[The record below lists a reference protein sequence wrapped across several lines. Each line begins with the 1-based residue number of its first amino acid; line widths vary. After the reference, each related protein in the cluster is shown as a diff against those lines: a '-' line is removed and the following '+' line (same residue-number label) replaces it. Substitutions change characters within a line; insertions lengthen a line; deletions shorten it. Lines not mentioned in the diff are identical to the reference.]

1 MIMENLIYKII
12 NGENIEEIL
21 SFVLNR
27 IYTNGPTNISD
38 MEILSYL
45 SLYQKDVFEKYK
57 KSILNYIGAF
67 YKGAESN
74 SLKSKVFSLY
84 RDCIREEFAHLYTPV
99 QANIVHN
106 ISNNK
111 CFSFSAPTSTGKSYV
126 FLNLIKES
134 QHDVVIIVPSRALI
148 NEFYIKLNSSIADK
162 SVNILTFIDKIN
174 TRKANRNIFIVTP
187 ERCRELFKYEDFNVE
202 LFLFDEAQL
211 SNEDSKRGLYF
222 DSIVR
227 RCQKSFPEAKF
238 VFAHPFVANPD
249 SQIKKNHFNEE
260 TSKAFRYEQKNVGQL
275 FMCMDK
281 GRFYHFG
288 VEKDLMGKTKVLY
301 EGDPIETAIRNGK
314 SILFYVSK
322 SSIRN
327 KSFLNKFEKYINLC
341 ADLNTEDVDI
351 YLDNLKR
358 YTGGDT
364 IANKNHFSQ
373 MLSLLR
379 RGIVIHHGSLP
390 LQTRIIIEKFT
401 KSGFCRLCFA
411 TSTLEQGINMPFD
424 IVFLDRLEGSKPLS
438 VKNLIGRAGR
448 STTDLDFDFGCVII
462 NSSNKISKFRSIML
476 QDETLEDVS
485 ALETETIHDDDYNA
499 FKEAIL
505 NDTFS
510 DDYNLTD
517 SELRKLESNEVR
529 DIVKE
534 LLNVMFPNDT
544 LINIKEISND
554 LKCKLDLYRYF
565 IVLYEMYLGRSLVEA
580 EKDVLSTAIKIML
593 WRVYGKTFKNICWYR
608 YSYASKTQEREL
620 RERQGMN
627 TNNIFA
633 SYFVS
638 YNDIPNKKLKRYSL
652 FEPNTLARDVDYD
665 TIVYDTYDY
674 LDKLIGF
681 KLSDIYYAALKKYY
695 LSNRDERALKLAK
708 YIKYGTDNERYI
720 WMLRYG
726 MSYEDI
732 EVLGEHI
739 EDIDETQITFKP
751 SINNVPEED
760 RAVINRFI

>member
-1 MIMENLIYKII
+1 M
-12 NGENIEEIL
+12 
-21 SFVLNR
+21 
-27 IYTNGPTNISD
+27 
-38 MEILSYL
+38 
-45 SLYQKDVFEKYK
+45 
-57 KSILNYIGAF
+57 
-67 YKGAESN
+67 
-74 SLKSKVFSLY
+74 
-84 RDCIREEFAHLYTPV
+84 YTPV

>member
-1 MIMENLIYKII
+1 MENLIYKIK
-12 NGENIEEIL
+12 NGENIEEIV
-21 SFVLNR
+21 SFVVNR

-84 RDCIREEFAHLYTPV
+84 RDCIWEEFAHLYTPV

-134 QHDVVIIVPSRALI
+134 QRDVVIIVPSRALI
-148 NEFYIKLNSSIADK
+148 NEFYIKLNSSITDK

-211 SNEDSKRGLYF
+211 SDEESKRGLYF

-275 FMCMDK
+275 FMCMDE

-301 EGDPIETAIRNGK
+301 EGDPIETAICNGK

-322 SSIRN
+322 SSILN

-341 ADLNTEDVDI
+341 ADLNIEDVDI

-364 IANKNHFSQ
+364 VANKNYFSQ

-448 STTDLDFDFGCVII
+448 STTDLDFDFGYVII
-462 NSSNKISKFRSIML
+462 NSSTMSKFRKIML
-476 QDETLEDVS
+476 QNEILDDVS
-485 ALETETIHDDDYNA
+485 ALEKETTHDDDYNT
-499 FKEAIL
+499 FKDAIL
-505 NDTFS
+505 NGTFS
-510 DDYNLTD
+510 DDYNLTK
-517 SELRKLESNEVR
+517 SELQKMESNEVH
-529 DIVKE
+529 DIVNR
-534 LLNVMFPNDT
+534 LLDLVFPDNT
-544 LINIKEISND
+544 LIGINEISSD
-554 LKCKLDLYRYF
+554 LKCKLDLYEYF
-565 IVLYEMYLGRSLVEA
+565 IILYEMYLGRSLVDA
-580 EKDVLSTAIKIML
+580 ERDVLSTAIKIML

-608 YSYASKTQEREL
+608 YSYASKTKEREQ
-620 RERQGMN
+620 RERQGKD
-627 TNNIFA
+627 TNRIFVN
-633 SYFVS
+633 YLVGFH
-638 YNDIPNKKLKRYSL
+638 DIVNSTSKCK
-652 FEPNTLARDVDYD
+652 FT
-665 TIVYDTYDY
+665 
-674 LDKLIGF
+674 
-681 KLSDIYYAALKKYY
+681 
-695 LSNRDERALKLAK
+695 
-708 YIKYGTDNERYI
+708 
-720 WMLRYG
+720 
-726 MSYEDI
+726 
-732 EVLGEHI
+732 
-739 EDIDETQITFKP
+739 
-751 SINNVPEED
+751 
-760 RAVINRFI
+760 

>member
-1 MIMENLIYKII
+1 
-12 NGENIEEIL
+12 
-21 SFVLNR
+21 
-27 IYTNGPTNISD
+27 

-45 SLYQKDVFEKYK
+45 SLYQRNTFERYK
-57 KSILNYIGAF
+57 ESILNYIGAF
-67 YKGAESN
+67 YKEAASN
-74 SLKSKVFSLY
+74 SLKDRVFSLY
-84 RDCIREEFAHLYTPV
+84 RDCIQEEFAHLYTPV

-106 ISNNK
+106 ISSNK

-148 NEFYIKLNSSIADK
+148 NEFYIKLNSSITDK

-211 SNEDSKRGLYF
+211 SDEESKRGLYF

-227 RCQKSFPEAKF
+227 RCQRSYPDAKF

-249 SQIKKNHFNEE
+249 SQIKKNHFDED

-275 FMCMDK
+275 FMCMDE

-301 EGDPIETAIRNGK
+301 EGDPIETAIHNGK
-314 SILFYVSK
+314 SIFILFYVSK
-322 SSIRN
+322 SSILN

-341 ADLNTEDVDI
+341 VDLNTEDVNI
-351 YLDNLKR
+351 YIDNLKR
-358 YTGGDT
+358 YTGGNT
-364 IANKNHFSQ
+364 IENQNYYSQ
-373 MLSLLR
+373 MLSLLK

-390 LQTRIIIEKFT
+390 LQTRIIIENFT
-401 KSGFCRLCFA
+401 KSGFCHLCFA

-424 IVFLDRLEGSKPLS
+424 IVFLDKLERSKPLS

-448 STTDLDFDFGCVII
+448 STTDLDFDFGYVII
-462 NSSNKISKFRSIML
+462 NSSNKMSKFRSIML

-499 FKEAIL
+499 FKDAIL

-510 DDYNLTD
+510 DDYNLTE
-517 SELRKLESNEVR
+517 SELQKLESNEVH
-529 DIVKE
+529 DIVKK
-534 LLNVMFPNDT
+534 LLDFVFPNDT
-544 LINIKEISND
+544 LIKINEINND
-554 LKCKLDLYRYF
+554 LKCNLDLYKYF
-565 IVLYEMYLGRSLVEA
+565 IELYEMYLDRSLIDA
-580 EKDVLSTAIKIML
+580 ERDVLSTAIKIML

-620 RERQGMN
+620 RERQGRN
-627 TNNIFA
+627 TNDIFA
-633 SYFVS
+633 NYFVS
-638 YNDIPNKKLKRYSL
+638 YNDIPDKALKRYSL
-652 FEPNTLARDVDYD
+652 FKNTLAQDVDYD

-681 KLSDIYYAALKKYY
+681 KLSDIYYAALEKYY

-708 YIKYGTDNERYI
+708 YIKYGTDNERHI

-739 EDIDETQITFKP
+739 EDIDETQIIFKP

>member
-134 QHDVVIIVPSRALI
+134 QRDVVIIVPSRALI
-148 NEFYIKLNSSIADK
+148 NEFYIKLNSSITDK

-227 RCQKSFPEAKF
+227 RCQKTFPEAKF

-288 VEKDLMGKTKVLY
+288 VEKDLMGKTNVLY

-327 KSFLNKFEKYINLC
+327 KSFLNKFKRYINLC
-341 ADLNTEDVDI
+341 TDLNKEDVDI

-364 IANKNHFSQ
+364 VANKNYFSQ

-620 RERQGMN
+620 RERKGWN

-638 YNDIPNKKLKRYSL
+638 CNDIPNKNLKRYSL
-652 FEPNTLARDVDYD
+652 FKPNTLARDVDYD

>member
-1 MIMENLIYKII
+1 MENLIYKIK
-12 NGENIEEIL
+12 NGENIEEIV
-21 SFVLNR
+21 SFVVNR

-84 RDCIREEFAHLYTPV
+84 RDCIWEEFAHLYTPV

-134 QHDVVIIVPSRALI
+134 QRDVVIIVPSRALI
-148 NEFYIKLNSSIADK
+148 NEFYIKLNSSITDK

-211 SNEDSKRGLYF
+211 SDEESKRGLYF

-275 FMCMDK
+275 FMCMDE

-301 EGDPIETAIRNGK
+301 EGDPIETAICNGK

-322 SSIRN
+322 SSILN

-341 ADLNTEDVDI
+341 ADLNIEDVDI

-364 IANKNHFSQ
+364 VANKNYFSQ

-448 STTDLDFDFGCVII
+448 STTDLDFDFGYVII
-462 NSSNKISKFRSIML
+462 NSSTMSKFRKIML
-476 QDETLEDVS
+476 QNEILDDVS
-485 ALETETIHDDDYNA
+485 ALEKETTHDDDYNT
-499 FKEAIL
+499 FKDAIL
-505 NDTFS
+505 NGTFS
-510 DDYNLTD
+510 DDYNLTK
-517 SELRKLESNEVR
+517 SELQKMESNEVH
-529 DIVKE
+529 DIVNR
-534 LLNVMFPNDT
+534 LLDLVFPDNT
-544 LINIKEISND
+544 LIGINEISSD
-554 LKCKLDLYRYF
+554 LKCKLDLYEYF
-565 IVLYEMYLGRSLVEA
+565 IILYEMYLGRSLVDA
-580 EKDVLSTAIKIML
+580 ERDVLSTAIKIML

-608 YSYASKTQEREL
+608 YSYASKTKEREQ
-620 RERQGMN
+620 RERQGKD
-627 TNNIFA
+627 TNRIFVN
-633 SYFVS
+633 YLVGFH
-638 YNDIPNKKLKRYSL
+638 DIPDKMLKRYPL
-652 FEPNTLARDVDYD
+652 FDAKTLA
-665 TIVYDTYDY
+665 
-674 LDKLIGF
+674 
-681 KLSDIYYAALKKYY
+681 
-695 LSNRDERALKLAK
+695 
-708 YIKYGTDNERYI
+708 
-720 WMLRYG
+720 
-726 MSYEDI
+726 
-732 EVLGEHI
+732 
-739 EDIDETQITFKP
+739 
-751 SINNVPEED
+751 
-760 RAVINRFI
+760 